1 MSNKEITEK
10 YTSNIH
16 LNSLYD
22 ILISLQSNGKLWYP
36 DEINED
42 IDKLIAKINKHIYHD
57 HEGYDVIN
65 ETWYSEFV
73 FKRNDNIKM

>member
-57 HEGYDVIN
+57 HKGYDVIN

-73 FKRNDNIKM
+73 FKRNE

>member
-1 MSNKEITEK
+1 MSKREITEK
-10 YTSNIH
+10 YKANIH

-22 ILISLQSNGKLWYP
+22 VLVSLKSNGKYWYP
-36 DEINED
+36 DDINKD
-42 IDKLIAKINKHIYHD
+42 INNLISKINRYIYHD
-57 HEGYDVIN
+57 HKGYDVIN